1 MATPQ
6 YATAIMQSLVTGK
19 RYAYRVYCSDAAGSV
34 TWPDGAGSIT
44 FPGSAKLVDLIFAA
58 TLATTPTL
66 TLHVGGQPVTILNT
80 ATLTAATQ
88 IRPLMQAPIEVPM
101 GASLNIVQS

>member
-6 YATAIMQSLVTGK
+6 YATAILKNSAGRTKAFRL
-19 RYAYRVYCSDAAGSV
+19 YCSDSAISI
-34 TWPDGAGSIT
+34 TWPDGASSIT
-44 FPGSAKLVDLIFAA
+44 FSDNCLLTDLIFPA

-66 TLHVGGQPVTILNT
+66 TINVGGQPYTILNT
-80 ATLTAATQ
+80 ATMTAAT
-88 IRPLMQAPIEVPM
+88 IVRPLMQAPIGIPQ